1 MGMINDRNDL
11 VIDAAYDMLQTLED
25 CITDIDK
32 IYSLDQAI
40 QRLKQI
46 NESAQSFLDLQ
57 EEMCDVRQKKS

>member
-46 NESAQSFLDLQ
+46 NESAQSFRDLQ
-57 EEMCDVRQKKS
+57 EEV

>member
-46 NESAQSFLDLQ
+46 NESAQSFLDLK
-57 EEMCDVRQKKS
+57 EEV

>member
-11 VIDAAYDMLQTLED
+11 VIDAAHDMLQTLED

-32 IYSLDQAI
+32 IYSLEQAI

-46 NESAQSFLDLQ
+46 NESAQSFRDLQ
-57 EEMCDVRQKKS
+57 KA

>member
-57 EEMCDVRQKKS
+57 EEVCDVRQKKS

>member
-11 VIDAAYDMLQTLED
+11 VIDAAHDMLQTLED

-32 IYSLDQAI
+32 IYSLEQAI

-46 NESAQSFLDLQ
+46 NESAQSFRDLQ
-57 EEMCDVRQKKS
+57 EA

>member
-11 VIDAAYDMLQTLED
+11 VIDAAYDMQQTLED

-46 NESAQSFLDLQ
+46 NESAQSFLDLK
-57 EEMCDVRQKKS
+57 EEV

>member
-40 QRLKQI
+40 QRLKQR

-57 EEMCDVRQKKS
+57 EEVCDVRQKKS